1 MLRRDYVAP
10 FQKDEPVRIGGC
22 LHPQAQILKLGTLS
36 MPSFDI
42 VSRTEL
48 AEVDNAI
55 QGAMREIGTRFDFK
69 GSQCSIER
77 TDETILLRADDDL
90 KLRQVQELLRG
101 YLARRK
107 VEVGAF
113 DFQKVE
119 AASGNTVRQIVLIK
133 QGIERELAQK
143 IVKAVKA
150 AKLKTQ
156 IAIQGTEL
164 RVSGKKR
171 DDLQAVIA
179 LIKKQENEQ
188 PLQYVNFRD

>member
-1 MLRRDYVAP
+1 
-10 FQKDEPVRIGGC
+10 
-22 LHPQAQILKLGTLS
+22 

-48 AEVDNAI
+48 SEVDNAI

-69 GSQCSIER
+69 GSQCSLER
-77 TDETILLRADDDL
+77 IDESILIRADDDL
-90 KLRQVQELLRG
+90 KIRQVQELLRG

-119 AASGNTVRQIVLIK
+119 TAGGNTVRQIVLIK

-143 IVKAVKA
+143 IVKIVKA
-150 AKLKTQ
+150 QKLKVQ
-156 IAIQGTEL
+156 IAIQGYEV
-164 RVSGKKR
+164 RVSSKKR
-171 DDLQAVIA
+171 DDLQAVIT
-179 LIKKQENEQ
+179 LIKGQEIQQ

>member
-1 MLRRDYVAP
+1 
-10 FQKDEPVRIGGC
+10 
-22 LHPQAQILKLGTLS
+22 

-48 AEVDNAI
+48 SEVDNAI
-55 QGAMREIGTRFDFK
+55 QGAIREIGTRFDFK
-69 GSQCSIER
+69 GSQCSLER
-77 TDETILLRADDDL
+77 TDESILIRADDDL

-113 DFQKVE
+113 DFQRVE
-119 AASGNTVRQIVLIK
+119 TASGNTVRQVVLIK
-133 QGIERELAQK
+133 QGVERELAQK

-150 AKLKTQ
+150 AKLKAQ
-156 IAIQGTEL
+156 IAIQGSEV

-179 LIKKQENEQ
+179 LIKGQENEQ